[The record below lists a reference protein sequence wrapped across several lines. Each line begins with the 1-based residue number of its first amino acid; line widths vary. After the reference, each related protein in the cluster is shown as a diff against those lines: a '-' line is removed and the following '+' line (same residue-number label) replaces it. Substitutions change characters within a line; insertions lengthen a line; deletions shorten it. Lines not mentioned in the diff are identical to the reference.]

1 MGCGLEPFGR
11 AGLLER
17 RSLRN
22 SAFHALWGFVGTSDF
37 TVEAEAKN
45 FNGEVREGRL
55 ERYGNR
61 LPRSGIPEDGGAV
74 LWPVRG
80 SVFLA
85 LWSILIQSGYW

>member
-37 TVEAEAKN
+37 TTEAEAKN
-45 FNGEVREGRL
+45 FNGEAREGRL

-61 LPRSGIPEDGGAV
+61 VPRSCIPEDGGTILEPV
-74 LWPVRG
+74 LG

-85 LWSILIQSGYW
+85 L